1 MRNDNYTVRISRTC
15 CGITIGMGVLT
26 FAGWLSGLRVLARV
40 RPDYIPMAP
49 NTAAVFI
56 LLGIAVLV
64 LTFSLS
70 FSRFSRWFSTF
81 SAILTI
87 VLSILTI
94 LQYFIHV
101 DLAIDQLILKTSGLL
116 GKVPVGCMS
125 PITAGNFLLAGVS
138 LLLLSLPSHQRLTRD
153 IASCLAVVTTIT
165 GLVVI
170 LGYLYGTPILYGGN
184 TIPMAITTATAF
196 VCLGIAIIAKSGLGC
211 LPVRSFAGT
220 STRAR
225 LMRVFFP
232 ATIVTILVENLVD
245 AVFIL
250 KLNFNPALVI
260 AMYTV
265 VFASIVGI
273 FVLRVSKTVGDDI
286 DRAEAIRRQ
295 AEEEI
300 RKLLHAIEQ
309 SPAVIMITNTAGNI
323 EYVNP
328 KFTQI
333 TGYSKE
339 EVIGKNP
346 RILKSGKMPPEE
358 YKRMWDTIISGGMW
372 QGEFHNWKK
381 NGELYWESATISPVR
396 NTEGVITHFMAIK
409 EDITEIK
416 QMADRLKE
424 NEEKFRLLFES
435 SQDGI
440 LAYDNDIRYIL
451 WNKAM
456 EQISGVKRE
465 ALLGKSPF
473 EVFPFLKEVGEE
485 VAFRNAVKG
494 KPSVREAMPYNVP
507 QTGRHGFFQSAHFPL
522 FDAKDNI
529 IGGMAIVRDV
539 TEQMQNEQRIKAQHA
554 VTQILV
560 ESSTIEEASLK
571 IIEVV
576 CECLAWDVGEL
587 WLADKQKGVLCLA
600 KSWHA
605 PTIELPGFEAITR
618 KTTFAP
624 GIGLPGRVW
633 QSGKPVWV
641 VNITQDAGFPRA
653 EAAVK
658 EGLRGAFCFP
668 VEDNREVIGV
678 IDFLSRTT
686 RQPDNDLLNMMTAIG
701 RQIGLFIKRK
711 QSEEQ
716 TKIQF
721 QRISAL
727 HEVDMAITGSFD
739 LRLSLNIFLEKVITL
754 LNVDAADVYIFN
766 KHMQALEYVTC
777 RGFLSDA
784 IKTPHV
790 FLGDEML
797 GRAVSERHLI
807 NIPDLCEVKDACN
820 RARILSGEGYVSYY
834 AMPLAAKG
842 YVNGVL
848 ELVHR
853 IPFHPDQDWLNFLD
867 ILATQAAVVIDDA
880 MLFDELRHANIE
892 LMAAYD
898 RTIEGWSRALDL
910 RDKETEGH
918 SRRVT
923 DVTVKVAEAM
933 GIGKEE
939 LAHIRRGALLH
950 DIGKM
955 GIPDRI
961 LLKPVPLTDKE
972 WAIMRKH
979 PVFAYELLWPIVNLR
994 PAIDIPYCHHEKW
1007 DGTGYPRG
1015 LRGKDI
1021 PMAARIFAVV
1031 DVWDAMIFDR
1041 PYRKGWAKEKALE
1054 YIRSNAGIHFDP
1066 KVAEVFLKMKR

>member
-1 MRNDNYTVRISRTC
+1 VRNGIYLARISQIC
-15 CGITIGMGVLT
+15 CGITIGIGILT
-26 FAGWLSGLRVLARV
+26 FISWSSGLRLLASI

-49 NTAAVFI
+49 NTAAAFI
-56 LLGIAVLV
+56 ILGISVLI
-64 LTFSLS
+64 LTFQP
-70 FSRFSRWFSTF
+70 FHRFSRWFSVF
-81 SAILTI
+81 SAMSVIA
-87 VLSILTI
+87 LSIMTLIQFFVGGTPYIDRMI
-94 LQYFIHV
+94 LN
-101 DLAIDQLILKTSGLL
+101 TSGVL

-125 PITAGNFLLAGVS
+125 PITGGNFLLAGVA
-138 LLLLSLPSHQRLTRD
+138 LLLLVLPSYGRLLRD
-153 IASCLAVVTTIT
+153 IASCLAVATTIT
-165 GLVVI
+165 GFVVI

-184 TIPMAITTATAF
+184 TVPMAATTAIAF
-196 VCLGIAIIAKSGLGC
+196 VCLGIALIATSGSEC
-211 LPVRSFAGT
+211 LPVSIFAGT

-232 ATIVTILVENLVD
+232 ATILIILIENLMD
-245 AVFIL
+245 AFFIL
-250 KLNFNPALVI
+250 KWNFNPALVI
-260 AMYTV
+260 ALYTV

-273 FVLRVSKTVGDDI
+273 FVFRMSKTVGDDI
-286 DRAEAIRRQ
+286 DRAETMRRH

-300 RKLLHAIEQ
+300 HKLLHAIEQ
-309 SPAVIMITNTAGNI
+309 SPVVVMITNTAGNI

-328 KFTQI
+328 KFTQL
-333 TGYSKE
+333 TDYTRE
-339 EVIGKNP
+339 EAIGKNP
-346 RILKSGKMPPEE
+346 RILKSDETPPEE
-358 YKRMWDTIISGGMW
+358 YKRLWDTVTSGGTW
-372 QGEFHNWKK
+372 QGEFHNRKK
-381 NGELYWESATISPVR
+381 SGKLFWESATISPVR
-396 NTEGVITHFMAIK
+396 NAEGAITHFMAIK

-416 QMADRLKE
+416 LMTYRLRE
-424 NEEKFRLLFES
+424 NEERLRLLIES

-473 EVFPFLKEVGEE
+473 EVFPFLEEVGEGE
-485 VAFRNAVKG
+485 AFRNAVKG
-494 KPSVREAMPYNVP
+494 KPTVRGAMRYNVP

-522 FDAKDNI
+522 LDANGNI
-529 IGGMAIVRDV
+529 VGGMAIIRDV
-539 TEQMQNEQRIKAQHA
+539 TEQMQNERRVKAQHA

-560 ESSTIEEASLK
+560 ESPTIEEASLK

-587 WLADKQKGVLCLA
+587 WLADRQKGVLCLA
-600 KSWHA
+600 ESWRS

-633 QSGKPVWV
+633 QSGNPVWV
-641 VNITQDAGFPRA
+641 VDIAQDVGFPRA
-653 EAAVK
+653 EVAVK

-668 VEDNREVIGV
+668 VEGNREVIGV

-701 RQIGLFIKRK
+701 RQIGLFIVRK

-716 TKIQF
+716 TKIQL

-727 HEVDMAITGSFD
+727 HEVDIAITGSLD
-739 LRLSLNIFLEKVITL
+739 LRVSMNILLEKVVTL
-754 LNVDAADVYIFN
+754 LKADAANMLILD
-766 KHMQALEYVTC
+766 KHMLRLEYVTG

-784 IKTPHV
+784 IKTLHV
-790 FLGDEML
+790 SLSDEML
-797 GRAVSERHLI
+797 GRAVSELHLI
-807 NIPDLCEVKDACN
+807 NIPDLREVKDAFN
-820 RARILSGEGYVSYY
+820 RARILSDEGFVSYY
-834 AMPLAAKG
+834 AVPLVAKG

-848 ELVHR
+848 EIVHR
-853 IPFHPDQDWLNFLD
+853 IPFRPDQDWLNFLD
-867 ILATQAAVVIDDA
+867 VLATQAAVVIDDA
-880 MLFDELRHANIE
+880 MLFEELRHANIE
-892 LMAAYD
+892 LMTAYD

-923 DVTVKVAEAM
+923 DMTVKVAEAM

-939 LAHIRRGALLH
+939 LSHVRRGALLH

-955 GIPDRI
+955 GIPDRV

-972 WAIMRKH
+972 WVIMRKH

-1015 LRGKDI
+1015 LRGDQI
-1021 PMAARIFAVV
+1021 PLAARIFTVV

-1066 KVAEVFLKMKR
+1066 KVAEVFLGMKW